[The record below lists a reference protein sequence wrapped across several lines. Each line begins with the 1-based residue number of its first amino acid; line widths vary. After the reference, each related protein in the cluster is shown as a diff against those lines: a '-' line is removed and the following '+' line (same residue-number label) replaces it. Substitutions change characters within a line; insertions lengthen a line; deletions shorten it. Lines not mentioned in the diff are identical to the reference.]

1 MTMKKRDGPSS
12 LVAFRLE
19 SDAGGQK
26 VRASELWRDE
36 KSFTG
41 VVPSPLV
48 YQNVLYYVKNGGI
61 LAALDANAGKI
72 LKQSRVQG
80 ALDPF
85 SASPVAA
92 ESKIYVAS
100 ESGKIAV
107 IKPGAD
113 WEVIAVND
121 LKEDTF
127 ATPALSKG
135 QIFVR
140 TNESLYCFGTE
151 AKGLFRLVED
161 IRILTEGSNTS

>member
-1 MTMKKRDGPSS
+1 MKNNPAGRRPQDGEPVQALVGGGAAVVASGCWQTGTKRD
-12 LVAFRLE
+12 
-19 SDAGGQK
+19 Q
-26 VRASELWRDE
+26 
-36 KSFTG
+36 KSFVG

-48 YQNVLYYVKNGGI
+48 YDGVLYYLKNGGI
-61 LAALDANAGKI
+61 LAALDASAGRM

-92 ESKIYVAS
+92 EGKIYAAS

-113 WEVIAVND
+113 WEVITVND

-135 QIFVR
+135 RIFLR
-140 TNESLYCFGTE
+140 TNESLYCFGTG
-151 AKGLFRLVED
+151 ARGQFSSR
-161 IRILTEGSNTS
+161 TE